1 MAKRLRRCS
10 LVLFVVCMT
19 LKNEIQQV
27 SSAGGPHE
35 DGKLTKIWKRAG
47 TSKID
52 LDTAGAG
59 DIVSLTGLNSA
70 RIADT
75 IGSATLA
82 QPLEPGH
89 IEPPTLR

>member
-1 MAKRLRRCS
+1 ML
-10 LVLFVVCMT
+10 
-19 LKNEIQQV
+19 
-27 SSAGGPHE
+27 AGGPDE

-59 DIVSLTGLNSA
+59 DIVSVTGLSTA

-75 IGSATLA
+75 IGTPSLTEA
-82 QPLEPGH
+82 LEPGH